1 MDPCLH
7 HLQGKTEL
15 VKPTDLRSLLEDLY
29 RDKLA
34 LMRRHERVAQLV
46 SSYEFN
52 NTYQY
57 VIAREDTHLSWLR
70 AALADLDVAPDD
82 GGVGPDVAK
91 PAKGDA
97 GARVLL
103 QADADAA
110 REFLAR
116 WRPRVRLVSHARH
129 RKMLDLM
136 LGEVA
141 EHQRFFELA
150 AAGRNDLLGRR
161 PETTGTGG
169 GVMSTRWIG

>member
-1 MDPCLH
+1 
-7 HLQGKTEL
+7 
-15 VKPTDLRSLLEDLY
+15 VKPTDLLALLQELY

-34 LMRRHERVAQLV
+34 LMRRHERAARMV

-57 VIAREDTHLSWLR
+57 VIEREDTHLSWLR
-70 AALADLDVAPDD
+70 AALSGLDVVPDD
-82 GGVGPDVAK
+82 SGAVPDVSA
-91 PAKGDA
+91 PARGEA

-103 QADADAA
+103 ESDAA
-110 REFLAR
+110 AASEFLAR
-116 WRPRVRLVSHARH
+116 WRPRVQAISHARH

-141 EHQRFFELA
+141 EHQRFFDMA

-161 PETTGTGG
+161 PDTAGTGG
-169 GVMSTRWIG
+169 GVMSTRWVG